1 MTGTTVPTPAAAPTR
16 LARSAAPG
24 TPGAPGI
31 PWTRLV
37 GVELRKQVDTR
48 AGRWLL
54 GLIVLVDVA
63 LMALFLWAADDAPG
77 WSDLTEAASAG
88 QLLLL
93 PLIGVLAATSEWSQR
108 TALTTFAL
116 EPRRTR
122 VHGAKAAAGVL
133 LALGITVA
141 TVALAALANLAGGAV
156 ADGPGPWGLDGALL
170 GGTALALVLLVL
182 QGLGF
187 GLALLSTPAAIVAYL
202 ALPTV
207 WTLVASLVPA
217 VQDAARWLDMSGPLT
232 DLMTGQLA
240 GDGWAHLATSTLLW
254 VGVPLAIGLTR
265 TARRDVA

>member
-1 MTGTTVPTPAAAPTR
+1 MSAATLTPPGTAAP
-16 LARSAAPG
+16 ARAG
-24 TPGAPGI
+24 V

-54 GLIVLVDVA
+54 ALVVLVDVA
-63 LMALFLWAADDAPG
+63 LVALYLWAADEAPG
-77 WSDLTEAASAG
+77 WSALTEASSAG

-122 VHGAKAAAGVL
+122 VHGAKAAAGIV

-141 TVALAALANLAGGAV
+141 TLAVAAVATLVGGALH
-156 ADGPGPWGLDGALL
+156 DGAGSWSLDGALL
-170 GGTALALVLLVL
+170 GGLALALVLLVL

-207 WTLVASLVPA
+207 WSLVSALVPA
-217 VQDAARWLDMSGPLT
+217 LRDPADWLDMSGPLT
-232 DLMTGQLA
+232 GLMSGSLT
-240 GDGWAHLATSTLLW
+240 GDGWAQLGTSTLLW
-254 VGVPLAIGLTR
+254 VGVPLAVGLWR